1 MIRRN
6 GPRWKVAETEASYA
20 GIGVVSSIKFLLE
33 FQRPG
38 DREIEVGRLLA
49 ASQGKLIR
57 SYNDDLFSPDIEQR
71 GYRHIGIRGS
81 SYESKK
87 RAGSSACA
95 LSVIFLFW
103 RESKSAHVPLCTPC
117 SASYVSYF
125 FAAWPSFVGFSLP
138 ANFSK
143 FLVHLISTNIP
154 SICKHFRN
162 YYN

>member
-1 MIRRN
+1 M
-6 GPRWKVAETEASYA
+6 AETEASYA

-71 GYRHIGIRGS
+71 GYRYIGIRSS

-95 LSVIFLFW
+95 SGY
-103 RESKSAHVPLCTPC
+103 R
-117 SASYVSYF
+117 
-125 FAAWPSFVGFSLP
+125 
-138 ANFSK
+138 
-143 FLVHLISTNIP
+143 
-154 SICKHFRN
+154 
-162 YYN
+162 